1 METIGAVIVVA
12 IIMLWPL
19 AEEMIPHIIPYS
31 TDLLLVAVFLAL
43 LAYSIKCLW
52 KTFHRN

>member
-31 TDLLLVAVFLAL
+31 KDILIVAVLLAL